1 MRPLT
6 TRSRMAAVALAVAA
20 LLGPAVARAD
30 AISADA
36 ARAALARGATAW
48 DVRSG
53 AHSVIGGAVRV
64 APADVGRWLDG
75 QGSHWLE
82 RAVSAAGIDLS
93 RDVVVYGA
101 AGDPRAQALHDGLTR
116 LTSGRV
122 YWLVGGID
130 EWRAA
135 GLPTAAGPTQRLP
148 VPQRLVLRAA
158 GDGTS
163 SAEMAAAGLR
173 SGATAPPATTVATTG
188 PGG

>member
-1 MRPLT
+1 LA
-6 TRSRMAAVALAVAA
+6 AAVLAVAG
-20 LLGPAVARAD
+20 LVEPTVARAD
-30 AISADA
+30 AVSADA
-36 ARAALARGATAW
+36 ARSALARGATAW

-53 AHSVIGGAVRV
+53 AGSVIVGTVRV
-64 APADVGRWLDG
+64 ASADLERWLDG
-75 QGSHWLE
+75 QDSHGLE

-101 AGDPRAQALHDGLTR
+101 AGDPRAQALHDGLIR
-116 LTSGRV
+116 LASGRV
-122 YWLVGGID
+122 HWLVGGID

-148 VPQRLVLRAA
+148 VPQRLVLRVA
-158 GDGTS
+158 GDDTS

-173 SGATAPPATTVATTG
+173 RSETTPPTTTVATAA

>member
-6 TRSRMAAVALAVAA
+6 MLFRLAVAALAVAA
-20 LLGPAVARAD
+20 LVAPTVARAD
-30 AISADA
+30 AMSADA
-36 ARAALARGATAW
+36 ARSALARGATAW

-53 AHSVIGGAVRV
+53 ADIVIVGAVRV
-64 APADVGRWLDG
+64 ASADLVRWLDG

-93 RDVVVYGA
+93 RVVVVYGA
-101 AGDPRAQALHDGLTR
+101 AGDPRAQVLHDSLAR
-116 LTSGRV
+116 LASGQV
-122 YWLVGGID
+122 HWLVGGID

-158 GDGTS
+158 GDATS
-163 SAEMAAAGLR
+163 SAGMAAAGLR